1 MKTLEINCSNS
12 KAFATIVLTLA
23 SWFSLFGQVAP
34 TWSHFYTEV
43 DVESYV
49 LKWHIGGA
57 AVEMVSDE
65 FCDMVFMDPDVFL
78 TVMARHNDVFEDW
91 LKQLPDR
98 SFVDSGGHI
107 DYEARKRSM
116 INSLKRLKAG
126 QPYDGLKEKLLATL
140 TKLKIRKID

>member
-1 MKTLEINCSNS
+1 MRTLGINFSNS
-12 KAFATIVLTLA
+12 KALSIIVLALA
-23 SWFSLFGQVAP
+23 SWFSLLGQVAP
-34 TWSHFYTEV
+34 TGSHFYTEV

-49 LKWHIGGA
+49 LKWNIGGA

-78 TVMARHNDVFEDW
+78 TVMAKHNGVFEDW

-107 DYEARKRSM
+107 DYEAKKRSM
-116 INSLKRLKAG
+116 INSLKRLKPG
-126 QPYDGLKEKLLATL
+126 QPYDGLKAKLLDTL
-140 TKLKIRKID
+140 TKLKIR